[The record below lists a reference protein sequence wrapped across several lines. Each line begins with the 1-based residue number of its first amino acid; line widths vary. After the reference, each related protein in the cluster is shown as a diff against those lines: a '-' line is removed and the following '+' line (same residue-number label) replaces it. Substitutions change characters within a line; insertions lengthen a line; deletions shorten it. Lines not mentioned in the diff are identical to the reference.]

1 MPRILIR
8 FFVLPLLLVASFSKA
23 QETSYEQLRK
33 FGDVIALIQRY
44 YVDKPES
51 RELIDGAITGILS
64 KLDPH
69 SIYML
74 PRAVERSEE
83 EYGGSYEGIGMS
95 YTTGKYDSI
104 IVDGVTPGGPSEKV
118 GLMAGDRI
126 VRINGMSILP

>member
-8 FFVLPLLLVASFSKA
+8 FFVLPLLLVASFSVKA

-74 PRAVERSEE
+74 PKA
-83 EYGGSYEGIGMS
+83 
-95 YTTGKYDSI
+95 
-104 IVDGVTPGGPSEKV
+104 
-118 GLMAGDRI
+118 L
-126 VRINGMSILP
+126 